1 MLPTANSPY
10 LRQWSP
16 TIKQAAFLL
25 APQREVLFGGAA
37 GPGKSFAL
45 VLSALLYFHTPN
57 YSAVLFRRT
66 YPQLAGEGGLIPKAH
81 EILAGTGAKWNEQKK
96 TYTSKEGAVL
106 KFAHL
111 QHEQNKRDHD
121 GMEYQFVGFDELTHF
136 GYPEVAFLM
145 GRMRRR
151 SDHTVPLRF
160 RATTNPG
167 GPGHAWVKAR
177 YVDNEEGSPDRLYIP
192 ATLVDN
198 PYLDHEDYR
207 KQLDNLPPV
216 ERAQKKNGDWEVVP
230 DGVLFK
236 DEHFRRYT
244 GNPLDVA
251 RSCDRVIISV
261 DPKNTFDTRTV
272 ARQGESFCSIQAWGL
287 RGPDALLLAE
297 DTGLYSADDTVKRIK
312 AMIARFAA
320 VGVEVRGVYV
330 ESAAAGPYVI
340 KRCRTEIPG
349 VQGVKPQGQKD
360 QRGNAVLP
368 FMTAGNVLIPTRTS
382 APWVAEWIHEVK
394 QFPAH
399 PNDRGDSMTQA
410 LEVLLGRPVAHV
422 HAPAITQPL
431 YRPPVAW

>member
-1 MLPTANSPY
+1 MIMPHE
-10 LRQWSP
+10 
-16 TIKQAAFLL
+16 
-25 APQREVLFGGAA
+25 EVLFGGAA
-37 GPGKSFAL
+37 GPGKSFGLLLDAL
-45 VLSALLYFHTPN
+45 QYFDVPG

-81 EILAGTGAKWNEQKK
+81 TILAGTDAKWNKTEK
-96 TYTSKEGAVL
+96 TYTSREGAVL
-106 KFAHL
+106 KFAHM
-111 QHEQNKRDHD
+111 QHEDNKRDHD
-121 GMEYQFVGFDELTHF
+121 GLEYQYVAFDEATHF
-136 GYPEVAFLM
+136 TITQILFLQ
-145 GRMRRR
+145 GRIRRANTTHIPLRMRLT
-151 SDHTVPLRF
+151 S
-160 RATTNPG
+160 NPG
-167 GPGHAWVKAR
+167 GPSHEQIKAR
-177 YVDNEEGSPDRLYIP
+177 YVDNTDNDPQRLYIP
-192 ATLVDN
+192 ATLFDN
-198 PYLDHEDYR
+198 PHLDHEEY
-207 KQLDNLPPV
+207 KKKLMKLPPL
-216 ERAQKKNGDWEVVP
+216 ERAQKLNGDWEVVP

-287 RGPDALLLAE
+287 RSPDALLLAD

-312 AMIARFAA
+312 ALVERFKHA
-320 VGVEVRGVYV
+320 GIDVRGIYI
-330 ESAAAGPYVI
+330 EAKAAGPYVI
-340 KRCRTEIPG
+340 KRLRAELPG
-349 VQGVKPQGQKD
+349 VQGISPQGQKD

-422 HAPAITQPL
+422 HVPTITQPL